1 MQNDKLVN
9 VLISVVASFIVSFF
23 VAITLAG
30 KTETVNATN
39 TADINIDK
47 SIEDYLM
54 NNPSVIRR
62 TLELAA
68 QQERAEAEK
77 RVVENYKNNIDE
89 LHNTNNSPFVGPK
102 DAKITIVEF
111 FDFNCGY
118 CKRLAPAMMKVIK
131 ANPDVRVIMKPVAFL
146 APSSESAAKALLAA
160 SEQGKFIELYE
171 GLLTHN
177 GQITE
182 DVINEK
188 IKASGLDVT
197 KTRDLMKSEKIVKNF
212 EEIAKL
218 SQKVEVRGVPTM
230 IINGAPLQ
238 AYDQDQIQQ
247 VIDSLK

>member
-9 VLISVVASFIVSFF
+9 VLISVVASFIVSFC
-23 VAITLAG
+23 VAITLSG
-30 KTETVNATN
+30 KGETANVGT

-54 NNPSVIRR
+54 NNPSVIRK

-77 RVVENYKNNIDE
+77 RIAENYKNNIDE
-89 LHNTNNSPFVGPK
+89 LHNTDNSPFVGPK
-102 DAKITIVEF
+102 DADITIVEF

-146 APSSESAAKALLAA
+146 APSSQSAAKALLAA
-160 SEQGKFIELYE
+160 SEQGKFIDLYE

-182 DVINEK
+182 DVIDEK
-188 IKASGLDVT
+188 IKASGLDVK
-197 KTRDLMKSEKIVKNF
+197 KTRELMKSDKVTKNF
-212 EEIAKL
+212 EEISQL

-238 AYDQDQIQQ
+238 AFDANQIQQ

>member
-23 VAITLAG
+23 VTITLAG
-30 KTETVNATN
+30 KTETVNTVN

-68 QQERAEAEK
+68 QQERAEAER
-77 RVVENYKNNIDE
+77 RVAENYKNNIDE
-89 LHNTNNSPFVGPK
+89 LHNTDNSPFVGPK

-230 IINGAPLQ
+230 IINGTPLQ